1 MIILGQGFGV
11 DCLLVLPHIF
21 KGHTII
27 ASTLGPYF
35 WASRKVGN
43 PYSLSTVSNLL
54 EYLPDLG
61 QGFGLIPR
69 LKNLLYTIE
78 THVAYELFI
87 FPPLRDLV
95 SQLFPVGPSIESL
108 GSNVSLVLLNSHY
121 SYYKAEPMVPNSI
134 EIGGYHVDPPKKL
147 PEDLQKF
154 LDNATEGAIYFSLG
168 STVKSKDLP
177 EWKKTIFLD
186 VFKSMRVKV
195 LWKFEADLPGKP
207 DNVLIKSWMPQQDIL
222 GKLYNIYENHIRKH
236 FSFTMNVF
244 YSMSYRYN

>member
-1 MIILGQGFGV
+1 MISSGETFDIVILGQGFGNE
-11 DCLLVLPHIF
+11 CILVLPYLF

-27 ASTLGPYF
+27 ASTLGPHF
-35 WASRKVGN
+35 LSSQKIGN
-43 PYSLSTVSNLL
+43 PTSLSTVSNLL
-54 EYLPDLG
+54 EYLPDLT

-69 LKNLLYTIE
+69 LKNVFYMIE
-78 THVAYELFI
+78 SHLACELFVY
-87 FPPLRDLV
+87 PLQRDLA
-95 SQLFPVGPSIESL
+95 SKLFPEVPSIKSL
-108 GSNVSLVLLNSHY
+108 GYNVSLVLLNSHH

-147 PEDLQKF
+147 PEDLQEF

-177 EWKKTIFLD
+177 EWKKAIFLD

-222 GKLYNIYENHIRKH
+222 GK
-236 FSFTMNVF
+236 
-244 YSMSYRYN
+244 